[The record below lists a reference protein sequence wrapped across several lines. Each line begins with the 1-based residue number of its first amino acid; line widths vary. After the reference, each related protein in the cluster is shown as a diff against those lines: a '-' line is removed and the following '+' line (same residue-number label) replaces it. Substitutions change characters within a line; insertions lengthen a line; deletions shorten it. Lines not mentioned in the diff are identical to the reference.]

1 MFTGIVEGKGLLKKI
16 ESSKTHTRME
26 LQSSFSLKGT
36 KLGDSIAVNGCC
48 LTVTKIRG
56 NNFSADI
63 SPETLR
69 CTTLRDFKKG
79 MKVNLERPLRLGDRL
94 GGHLVQGHV
103 DGIGKIVSMKLMK
116 AQPESFYLVEI
127 KIPKHLKPYM
137 VEKGSI
143 TVDGISLTINQ
154 VKDDKISLCI
164 IPHTQE
170 KTTLTAQK
178 VGAKVNLEADI
189 LLKYIEKISSS
200 RRSLRS
206 K

>member
-1 MFTGIVEGKGLLKKI
+1 
-16 ESSKTHTRME
+16 
-26 LQSSFSLKGT
+26 
-36 KLGDSIAVNGCC
+36 
-48 LTVTKIRG
+48 
-56 NNFSADI
+56 
-63 SPETLR
+63 
-69 CTTLRDFKKG
+69 
-79 MKVNLERPLRLGDRL
+79 
-94 GGHLVQGHV
+94 
-103 DGIGKIVSMKLMK
+103 
-116 AQPESFYLVEI
+116 
-127 KIPKHLKPYM
+127 
-137 VEKGSI
+137 
-143 TVDGISLTINQ
+143 VDGISLTINQ